1 MATKSHRFH
10 DGTNHSRD
18 RIVGEVVKL
27 VNGDSTMELRIVEIS
42 GFRSSKI
49 SSKKLRQ
56 PRARADRRLPPP
68 LSHLNR
74 MKRGPIPDDD
84 DDDTVARKG
93 KVVTTTEGWP
103 ELLRCTTTKP
113 PPILLDE
120 LIAEI
125 LLRIPASVC
134 SSWRTLISSSQF
146 AKDHLRRSM
155 AMDPALTHPRIAYHS
170 TWHSYPT
177 IGVFSVRSVFE
188 NRPHEPTKVVGYE
201 GRRHLRMIG
210 SCNGLLCLHYEQRED
225 GVLGPRAILW
235 NPCTG
240 FTSQPL
246 EIGGIFDVCG
256 FGYDH
261 VNDKYKLFVIV
272 EKKSGESFTRIFTFG
287 PKSTWRT
294 IQDFPYR
301 LHDPNNKTILLAPVG
316 LFVSGT
322 GTLNWLLCSSR
333 TSFVAVLSLDLVKE
347 TYSQISLPSRDSDDS
362 LRVFPQLATLR
373 GCLAVCYETKKTHW
387 TLWMM
392 KEYGVPQSW
401 TKLAIIP
408 HHPLLVDPP
417 RNFSLEP
424 VYMLKNDV
432 LLVISPSCKFVL
444 CNLNDGSIDFPNI
457 DSSGDGMTQLRPL
470 SRGVGGRTYHIYH
483 ESLVSPSHFGL
494 PTCSS
499 EMRSGFRSS
508 KISSKKLR
516 QPRARADRRLP
527 PPLSHL
533 NRMKRGPIPDDDD
546 TVARKGKVVTT
557 TEGWPEL
564 LRCTTTK
571 PPPILL
577 DELIAEILLRIPAR
591 SLVRLRNSVCSSW
604 RTLISSSQFAKD
616 HLRRSMAVDPALTHP
631 RIAYYS
637 FWHSY
642 PTIGVFSVRSV
653 FENHPHEPTKVVAYE
668 GRRHLRMI
676 GSCNGLLCL
685 HDKQRKDGLLGPRA
699 MLWNPCTGFTSQPL
713 EIGGI
718 FRVCG
723 FGYDHVN
730 DKYKLFVIVEN
741 KSGES
746 FTRIFTFGPKSTW
759 RTIQDFPYRLHDP
772 NNKAILLAPVGLFVS
787 GTGTLNWLLCSS
799 RTSFVAVLSLDLVKE
814 TYSQISL
821 PSRDSDD
828 ALRVFPHL
836 SILRGCLAVCYETKK
851 THWTLWMMKEYGV
864 PQSWTKLAIIPHH
877 PLLVDAPRNFSLE
890 PVYMLKNDVLLVISP
905 SCKFVLCNLNDGN
918 IDFPNI
924 DSSGDGMTQLRPLSR
939 GAGGRSF
946 HIYHESLVSPSHFG
960 LPTCSSQMRLF
971 KPSL

>member
-1 MATKSHRFH
+1 MLKLLKKSVTSRTAYPDSGVPKFHRRSCGSPVPVLTAVF
-10 DGTNHSRD
+10 
-18 RIVGEVVKL
+18 L
-27 VNGDSTMELRIVEIS
+27 LRYLIS
-42 GFRSSKI
+42 I
-49 SSKKLRQ
+49 
-56 PRARADRRLPPP
+56 
-68 LSHLNR
+68 

-125 LLRIPASVC
+125 LLRIPARSLVRLRNSVC

-155 AMDPALTHPRIAYHS
+155 AMDPALTHPRIAYNS

-201 GRRHLRMIG
+201 GRRYLRMIG
-210 SCNGLLCLHYEQRED
+210 TCNGLLCLHDKQRED
-225 GVLGPRAILW
+225 GLLSPRAMLW

-246 EIGGIFDVCG
+246 EIGGIFSVCG

-408 HHPLLVDPP
+408 HHPLLLDPP
-417 RNFSLEP
+417 RNFSLVP

-470 SRGVGGRTYHIYH
+470 SRGVGGRTYHIYY

-499 EMRSGFRSS
+499 EMR
-508 KISSKKLR
+508 
-516 QPRARADRRLP
+516 
-527 PPLSHL
+527 
-533 NRMKRGPIPDDDD
+533 
-546 TVARKGKVVTT
+546 
-557 TEGWPEL
+557 
-564 LRCTTTK
+564 
-571 PPPILL
+571 
-577 DELIAEILLRIPAR
+577 
-591 SLVRLRNSVCSSW
+591 
-604 RTLISSSQFAKD
+604 
-616 HLRRSMAVDPALTHP
+616 
-631 RIAYYS
+631 
-637 FWHSY
+637 
-642 PTIGVFSVRSV
+642 
-653 FENHPHEPTKVVAYE
+653 
-668 GRRHLRMI
+668 
-676 GSCNGLLCL
+676 
-685 HDKQRKDGLLGPRA
+685 
-699 MLWNPCTGFTSQPL
+699 
-713 EIGGI
+713 
-718 FRVCG
+718 
-723 FGYDHVN
+723 
-730 DKYKLFVIVEN
+730 
-741 KSGES
+741 
-746 FTRIFTFGPKSTW
+746 
-759 RTIQDFPYRLHDP
+759 
-772 NNKAILLAPVGLFVS
+772 
-787 GTGTLNWLLCSS
+787 
-799 RTSFVAVLSLDLVKE
+799 
-814 TYSQISL
+814 
-821 PSRDSDD
+821 
-828 ALRVFPHL
+828 
-836 SILRGCLAVCYETKK
+836 
-851 THWTLWMMKEYGV
+851 
-864 PQSWTKLAIIPHH
+864 
-877 PLLVDAPRNFSLE
+877 
-890 PVYMLKNDVLLVISP
+890 
-905 SCKFVLCNLNDGN
+905 
-918 IDFPNI
+918 
-924 DSSGDGMTQLRPLSR
+924 
-939 GAGGRSF
+939 
-946 HIYHESLVSPSHFG
+946 
-960 LPTCSSQMRLF
+960 LF